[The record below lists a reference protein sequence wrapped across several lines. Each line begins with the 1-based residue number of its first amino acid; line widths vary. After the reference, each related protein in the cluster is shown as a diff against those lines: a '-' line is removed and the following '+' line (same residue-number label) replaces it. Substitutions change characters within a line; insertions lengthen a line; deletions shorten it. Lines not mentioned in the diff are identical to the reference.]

1 MDKKKVALIAATV
14 VASLVAIVGVLFIFL
29 NKEEVYRQI
38 QVYEL
43 NGTASVKRDNNQ
55 TLEAYN
61 NMQLQN
67 NDEVSVAADASMQL
81 KLDNDKYA
89 LLEGDTQ
96 IQLIASGNSQDS
108 KTVIELKKGSI
119 INNLQNKLGENSS
132 YEVNTPNSTMAV
144 RGTTFRMEVHYDKDD
159 TPHTTLEVMEGT
171 VACQLKNPDGTMNEE
186 IVMVTKGDSVQVN
199 GTKGNADYELING
212 TVNYK
217 NLNLDALQFLNRILA
232 NEKNKS
238 FSIDKSELEK
248 VIKEKNAIAMA
259 EKKNEAADTNKESEI
274 KENTIVRQETKVVI
288 DDSVIN
294 VQPTYNNQT
303 TVSTTNNTQSV
314 YEPTTGESQ
323 SAQPEIPTKIEEPT
337 NVEKPTE
344 VEKPTQ
350 SEVPTEPEQPTQ
362 PEVPTEPEKPTQSE
376 VPTKPEQ
383 PTQPEVPTEPEQPTQ
398 PEIPTEPEK
407 PTQPEVPTKPE
418 QPTQPEVP
426 TKPEQPT
433 QPEVPTEPEKPTQPE
448 VPTKPEQPTQPEVPT
463 KPETPTQPEKHTY
476 IVQFVYNSNIFSTS
490 KVLENEQV
498 SKPALQPT
506 EKGYWEYDFDTPINA
521 DLTIHW
527 VSEDSEKDD
536 NNSDY
541 IELPEKPL
549 YVIGI
554 KLPNGNYIGIV
565 TIIAPANYQISTRV
579 IRDDGTMSEWS
590 SWASSINMSAGEMKN
605 LSNTQI
611 RWKDTRSLK
620 DSDIYIMSDVL
631 DGNINAQKIYV
642 SGSYQLKTGIPY
654 KLGDGLWMVDDED
667 IIYKGNSRFYVS
679 VTKEYIFKEQQE

>member
-383 PTQPEVPTEPEQPTQ
+383 PTQPEVPTEPE
-398 PEIPTEPEK
+398 
-407 PTQPEVPTKPE
+407 
-418 QPTQPEVP
+418 
-426 TKPEQPT
+426 
-433 QPEVPTEPEKPTQPE
+433 KPTQPE

>member
-1 MDKKKVALIAATV
+1 MDKKKVALIATTV
-14 VASLVAIVGVLFIFL
+14 VASLLVIVAVLFIFL
-29 NKEEVYRQI
+29 NKKEVYRQI

-43 NGTASVKRDNNQ
+43 NGTASVKRGNNQ

-67 NDEVSVAADASMQL
+67 NDEVSVSKDGSMQL

-89 LLEGDTQ
+89 LLEADTQ
-96 IQLIASGNSQDS
+96 IQLVASGDSQDS
-108 KTVIELKKGSI
+108 KTIIELKKGSI

-144 RGTTFRMEVHYDKDD
+144 RGTTFRMEVDYDKDG
-159 TPHTTLEVMEGT
+159 TPHTILEVMEGT
-171 VACQLKNPDGTMNEE
+171 VTCQLKNPDGTMNEE
-186 IVMVTKGDSVQVN
+186 IVTATKGDSVQVT
-199 GTKGNADYELING
+199 GTKGTADYKLVNG

-259 EKKNEAADTNKESEI
+259 EKKNEAAETNKESEI

-294 VQPTYNNQT
+294 VQPSHNNQT
-303 TVSTTNNTQSV
+303 TVWAADNGTQSV
-314 YEPTTGESQ
+314 YEPTTEESQ
-323 SAQPEIPTKIEEPT
+323 PVQSEQPTQIEKPT
-337 NVEKPTE
+337 NVEKPTQA
-344 VEKPTQ
+344 EK
-350 SEVPTEPEQPTQ
+350 
-362 PEVPTEPEKPTQSE
+362 PTEPEK
-376 VPTKPEQ
+376 
-383 PTQPEVPTEPEQPTQ
+383 
-398 PEIPTEPEK
+398 
-407 PTQPEVPTKPE
+407 
-418 QPTQPEVP
+418 
-426 TKPEQPT
+426 PT

-448 VPTKPEQPTQPEVPT
+448 VPTEPEKPTQPEVPT
-463 KPETPTQPEKHTY
+463 EPEKPTQPEVPTPPEKHTY
-476 IVQFVYNSNIFSTS
+476 IVQFVYNNMIFGTS

-498 SKPALQPT
+498 CKPVLQPT
-506 EKGYWEYDFDTPINA
+506 EKGYWEYDFDTPVRA
-521 DLTIHW
+521 DLTIRW
-527 VSEDSEKDD
+527 VSEDGENND
-536 NNSDY
+536 NYSDY

-549 YVIGI
+549 HVVGI

-579 IRDDGTMSEWS
+579 IRNDGTVSKWS

-620 DSDIYIMSDVL
+620 ESDIYIMSDVL
-631 DGNINAQKIYV
+631 DGNVNTQKIYA
-642 SGSYQLKTGIPY
+642 SGSYLLKTNIPY
-654 KLGDGLWMVDDED
+654 KLDDGLWTVDNED
-667 IIYKGNSRFYVS
+667 IVYRGNSRFYVS
-679 VTKEYIFKEQQE
+679 VSKEYIFKKQQE

>member
-1 MDKKKVALIAATV
+1 MDKKKVALIATTV
-14 VASLVAIVGVLFIFL
+14 VASLLVIVAVLFIFL
-29 NKEEVYRQI
+29 NKKEVYRQI

-43 NGTASVKRDNNQ
+43 NGTASVKRGNNQ

-67 NDEVSVAADASMQL
+67 NDEVSVSKDGSMQL

-89 LLEGDTQ
+89 LLEADTQ
-96 IQLIASGNSQDS
+96 IQLVASGDSQDS
-108 KTVIELKKGSI
+108 KTIIELKKGSI

-144 RGTTFRMEVHYDKDD
+144 RGTTFRMEVDYDKDG
-159 TPHTTLEVMEGT
+159 TPHTILEVMEGT
-171 VACQLKNPDGTMNEE
+171 VTCQLKNPDGTMNEE
-186 IVMVTKGDSVQVN
+186 IVTATKGDSVQVT
-199 GTKGNADYELING
+199 GTKGTADYKLVNG

-259 EKKNEAADTNKESEI
+259 EKKNEAAETNKESEI

-294 VQPTYNNQT
+294 VQPSHNNQT
-303 TVSTTNNTQSV
+303 TVWAADNGTQSV
-314 YEPTTGESQ
+314 YEPTTEESQ
-323 SAQPEIPTKIEEPT
+323 PVQSEQPTQIEKPT
-337 NVEKPTE
+337 NVEKPTQA
-344 VEKPTQ
+344 EK
-350 SEVPTEPEQPTQ
+350 
-362 PEVPTEPEKPTQSE
+362 PTEPEK
-376 VPTKPEQ
+376 
-383 PTQPEVPTEPEQPTQ
+383 
-398 PEIPTEPEK
+398 
-407 PTQPEVPTKPE
+407 
-418 QPTQPEVP
+418 
-426 TKPEQPT
+426 PT

-448 VPTKPEQPTQPEVPT
+448 VPTEPEKPTQPEVPT
-463 KPETPTQPEKHTY
+463 EPEKPTQPEVPTEPEKPTQPEVPTPPEKHTY
-476 IVQFVYNSNIFSTS
+476 IVQFVYNNMIFGTS

-498 SKPALQPT
+498 CKPVLQPT
-506 EKGYWEYDFDTPINA
+506 EKGYWEYDFDTPVRA
-521 DLTIHW
+521 DLTIRW
-527 VSEDSEKDD
+527 VSEDGENND
-536 NNSDY
+536 NYSDY

-549 YVIGI
+549 HVVGI

-579 IRDDGTMSEWS
+579 IRNDGTVSKWS

-620 DSDIYIMSDVL
+620 ESDIYIMSDVL
-631 DGNINAQKIYV
+631 DGNVNTQKIYA
-642 SGSYQLKTGIPY
+642 SGSYLLKTNIPY
-654 KLGDGLWMVDDED
+654 KLDDGLWTVDNED
-667 IIYKGNSRFYVS
+667 IVYRGNSRFYVS
-679 VTKEYIFKEQQE
+679 VSKEYIFKKQQE

>member
-1 MDKKKVALIAATV
+1 MDKKKVALIATTV
-14 VASLVAIVGVLFIFL
+14 VASLLVIVAVLFIFL
-29 NKEEVYRQI
+29 NKKEVYRQI

-67 NDEVSVAADASMQL
+67 NDEVSVSKDGSMQL

-89 LLEGDTQ
+89 LLEADTQ
-96 IQLIASGNSQDS
+96 IQLIASGDSQDS
-108 KTVIELKKGSI
+108 KTIIELKKGSI
-119 INNLQNKLGENSS
+119 INNLQNKLGEKSS

-144 RGTTFRMEVHYDKDD
+144 RGTTFRMEVDYDKDG
-159 TPHTTLEVMEGT
+159 TPHTVLEVMEGT
-171 VACQLKNPDGTMNEE
+171 VTCQLKNPDGTMNEE
-186 IVMVTKGDSVQVN
+186 IVTATKGDSVQVT
-199 GTKGNADYELING
+199 GTKGTADYKLING

-259 EKKNEAADTNKESEI
+259 EKKNEAAEINKESEI

-294 VQPTYNNQT
+294 VQPSYNNQT
-303 TVSTTNNTQSV
+303 TVWAADNSTQSV
-314 YEPTTGESQ
+314 YEPTTEESQ
-323 SAQPEIPTKIEEPT
+323 PVQSEQPTQIEKPT
-337 NVEKPTE
+337 NVEKPTQA
-344 VEKPTQ
+344 EK
-350 SEVPTEPEQPTQ
+350 
-362 PEVPTEPEKPTQSE
+362 PTEPEKPTQSE
-376 VPTKPEQ
+376 VPT
-383 PTQPEVPTEPEQPTQ
+383 
-398 PEIPTEPEK
+398 EPEK
-407 PTQPEVPTKPE
+407 
-418 QPTQPEVP
+418 
-426 TKPEQPT
+426 PT

-448 VPTKPEQPTQPEVPT
+448 VPTEPEKPTQPEVPT
-463 KPETPTQPEKHTY
+463 EPEKPTQPEVPTPPEKHTY
-476 IVQFVYNSNIFSTS
+476 IVQFVYNNMIFGTS
-490 KVLENEQV
+490 KVLESEQV
-498 SKPALQPT
+498 CKPVLQPT
-506 EKGYWEYDFDTPINA
+506 EKGYWEYDFDTPVNA
-521 DLTIHW
+521 DLTIRW
-527 VSEDSEKDD
+527 VSEDGENND
-536 NNSDY
+536 NYSDY

-549 YVIGI
+549 YVVGI

-579 IRDDGTMSEWS
+579 IRNDGTVSKWS

-620 DSDIYIMSDVL
+620 ESDIYIMSDIL
-631 DGNINAQKIYV
+631 GGNINTQKIYA
-642 SGSYQLKTGIPY
+642 SGSYLLKTNIPY
-654 KLGDGLWMVDDED
+654 KLDDGLWTVDNED
-667 IIYKGNSRFYVS
+667 IVYRGNLRFYVS
-679 VTKEYIFKEQQE
+679 ASKEYIFKKQ

>member
-1 MDKKKVALIAATV
+1 MDKKKVALIATTV
-14 VASLVAIVGVLFIFL
+14 VASLLVIVAVLFIFL
-29 NKEEVYRQI
+29 NKKEVYRQI

-43 NGTASVKRDNNQ
+43 NGTASVKRGNNQ

-67 NDEVSVAADASMQL
+67 NDEVSVSKDGSMQL

-89 LLEGDTQ
+89 LLEADTQ
-96 IQLIASGNSQDS
+96 IQLVASGDSQDS
-108 KTVIELKKGSI
+108 KTIIELKKGSI

-144 RGTTFRMEVHYDKDD
+144 RGTTFRMEVDYDKDG
-159 TPHTTLEVMEGT
+159 TPHTILEVMEGT
-171 VACQLKNPDGTMNEE
+171 VTCQLKNPDGTMNEE
-186 IVMVTKGDSVQVN
+186 IVTATKGDSVQVT
-199 GTKGNADYELING
+199 GTKGTADYKLVNG

-259 EKKNEAADTNKESEI
+259 EKKNEAAETNKESEI

-294 VQPTYNNQT
+294 VQPSHNNQT
-303 TVSTTNNTQSV
+303 TVWAADNGTQSV
-314 YEPTTGESQ
+314 YEPTTEESQ
-323 SAQPEIPTKIEEPT
+323 PVQSEQPTQIEKPT
-337 NVEKPTE
+337 NVEKPTQA
-344 VEKPTQ
+344 EK
-350 SEVPTEPEQPTQ
+350 
-362 PEVPTEPEKPTQSE
+362 
-376 VPTKPEQ
+376 
-383 PTQPEVPTEPEQPTQ
+383 
-398 PEIPTEPEK
+398 PTEPEK
-407 PTQPEVPTKPE
+407 PTQPEVPTP
-418 QPTQPEVP
+418 
-426 TKPEQPT
+426 
-433 QPEVPTEPEKPTQPE
+433 
-448 VPTKPEQPTQPEVPT
+448 
-463 KPETPTQPEKHTY
+463 PEKHTY
-476 IVQFVYNSNIFSTS
+476 IVQFVYNNMIFSTS

-498 SKPALQPT
+498 CKPVLQPT
-506 EKGYWEYDFDTPINA
+506 EKGYWEYDFDTPVSA
-521 DLTIHW
+521 DLTIRW
-527 VSEDSEKDD
+527 VSEDGENND
-536 NNSDY
+536 NYSDY

-549 YVIGI
+549 HVVGI

-579 IRDDGTMSEWS
+579 IRNDGTVSKWS

-620 DSDIYIMSDVL
+620 ESDIYIMSDVL
-631 DGNINAQKIYV
+631 DGNVNTQKIYA
-642 SGSYQLKTGIPY
+642 SGSYLLKTNIPY
-654 KLGDGLWMVDDED
+654 KLDDGLWTVDNED
-667 IIYKGNSRFYVS
+667 IVYRGNSRFYVS
-679 VTKEYIFKEQQE
+679 VSKEYIFKKQQE

>member
-1 MDKKKVALIAATV
+1 MDKKKVALIATTV
-14 VASLVAIVGVLFIFL
+14 VASLLAIVAVLFIFL
-29 NKEEVYRQI
+29 NKKEVYRQI

-43 NGTASVKRDNNQ
+43 NGTATVKRDNNQ

-67 NDEVSVAADASMQL
+67 NDEVSVSKDGSMQL

-89 LLEGDTQ
+89 LLEADTQ
-96 IQLIASGNSQDS
+96 IQLVASGNSQDS
-108 KTVIELKKGSI
+108 KTIIELKKGSI

-144 RGTTFRMEVHYDKDD
+144 RGTTFRMEVDYDKDG
-159 TPHTTLEVMEGT
+159 TPHTILEVMEGT

-186 IVMVTKGDSVQVN
+186 IVMVTKGDSVQVDGIK
-199 GTKGNADYELING
+199 GTANYEFING

-232 NEKNKS
+232 NEKNKT

-274 KENTIVRQETKVVI
+274 KENTIIRQETKVVI

-294 VQPTYNNQT
+294 VQPSYNNQT
-303 TVSTTNNTQSV
+303 TVWEGNNGTQSV
-314 YEPTTGESQ
+314 YEPTTKESQ
-323 SAQPEIPTKIEEPT
+323 PVLSEKPTQVEKPT
-337 NVEKPTE
+337 NVEKPTQA
-344 VEKPTQ
+344 EK
-350 SEVPTEPEQPTQ
+350 PTEPEVPTQPEQPTEPEVPTQPEIPTEPEVPTQ
-362 PEVPTEPEKPTQSE
+362 PEVPTEPE
-376 VPTKPEQ
+376 V
-383 PTQPEVPTEPEQPTQ
+383 PTQPEVPTEPEVPTQ
-398 PEIPTEPEK
+398 PE
-407 PTQPEVPTKPE
+407 Q
-418 QPTQPEVP
+418 
-426 TKPEQPT
+426 
-433 QPEVPTEPEKPTQPE
+433 
-448 VPTKPEQPTQPEVPT
+448 
-463 KPETPTQPEKHTY
+463 PTQPEKHTY
-476 IVQFVYNSNIFSTS
+476 IVQFVYNDNVFSTS

-498 SKPALQPT
+498 FKPTLQPT
-506 EKGYWEYDFDTPINA
+506 EKGYWKYDFSASVNS
-521 DLTIHW
+521 DLTIQW
-527 VSEDSEKDD
+527 IAEDGEKDD

-549 YVIGI
+549 HIVGI

-579 IRDDGTMSEWS
+579 IRNDGTVSKWS

-620 DSDIYIMSDVL
+620 ESDIYIMSDVL
-631 DGNINAQKIYV
+631 DGNINTQKIYA
-642 SGSYQLKTGIPY
+642 SGSYLLKTNIPY
-654 KLGDGLWMVDDED
+654 KLGDGLWTVDNED
-667 IIYKGNSRFYVS
+667 IVYRGNWRFYVS
-679 VTKEYIFKEQQE
+679 VSKEYIFKEQQE